1 LETPLKGR
9 LILPKQKELNMQIIG
24 PLSLNDLCSNSNPGN
39 GNSPAAFKSAIK
51 SLLMPGSGNLPAS
64 TPQTGSSPFN
74 YTTLMPQSTF
84 YDPSTSRGDDNYSLD
99 HTVSSD
105 QSEIQSLLSRI
116 ETILNNEEAAAAN
129 PPPAPADPSSADS
142 STPPPNTPPDT
153 SNWTPQQFQTALQN
167 GTATGNPPDNLTLPP
182 GTTAADVATY
192 NGGLLN
198 NLNKLHL
205 QDGTPAG
212 DAAAQKYGYKDMKT
226 LLADKSP
233 QAAAAAGKILWA
245 ARACNNMKEA
255 DGADRPAKEQ
265 SANTL
270 SGITSK
276 HQADNGSTSGAFQNW
291 LEKGTSIQSQHVFAT
306 KRTHADG
313 EGMTNAQI
321 IGNRIAGVFKKIFSA
336 ICPPIS
342 DLIQMAQDG
351 AEKIRD
357 NHVGDKDAAAHDTAA
372 IKHDGKNFGKDF
384 GEFAANAALMLV
396 PGAGEAALAARGA
409 ADVAETGAKDAAES
423 GAKDAAKS
431 GTKDPASDAS
441 QGPDVSSLKDKLQ
454 NLLFGDDFKSQLTG
468 LPKDATPQEIMD
480 HVKKKLKH
488 HLNDLLQQLAPP
500 PQRNG
505 NDNAAQSSQIQL
517 LAQLEQLLMLL
528 QSSNPTGERT

>member
-1 LETPLKGR
+1 
-9 LILPKQKELNMQIIG
+9 MSIG

-51 SLLMPGSGNLPAS
+51 SLLMPGSGNLPPS

-84 YDPSTSRGDDNYSLD
+84 YDPSTSTGDDNCSLD
-99 HTVSSD
+99 NTVSSD

-129 PPPAPADPSSADS
+129 PPPAPAPPPADSQAPADPSSADS

-167 GTATGNPPDNLTLPP
+167 GTAIGNPPDNLTLPP
-182 GTTAADVATY
+182 GTTAADVATQ

-198 NLNKLHL
+198 NLNKLHI
-205 QDGTPAG
+205 QNGTPAG

-245 ARACNNMKEA
+245 ARASNNVPEA
-255 DGADRPAKEQ
+255 DGSARPAQER

-270 SGITSK
+270 SAVSSK
-276 HQADNGSTSGAFQNW
+276 HQASDGGTGGVFQNW
-291 LEKGTSIQSQHVFAT
+291 LKGQSIQSQNVHASS
-306 KRTHADG
+306 RTYADG
-313 EGMTNAQI
+313 GGKSNATI
-321 IGNRIAGVFKKIFSA
+321 IGNRIAGVFKKIFSFV
-336 ICPPIS
+336 CPPIS
-342 DLIQMAQDG
+342 DLIQTAQDG
-351 AEKIRD
+351 ATKVRD
-357 NHVGDKDAAAHDTAA
+357 ASVGDKDAESHDKAAL
-372 IKHDGKNFGKDF
+372 KQDGKNFGKDF

-409 ADVAETGAKDAAES
+409 ADVAETGAKDAAETGAKDAAES

-441 QGPDVSSLKDKLQ
+441 QGPDGSSLKDKLQ

-480 HVKKKLKH
+480 HVKEKLEH
-488 HLNDLLQQLAPP
+488 HLNDLLQQLAPPP

>member
-1 LETPLKGR
+1 L
-9 LILPKQKELNMQIIG
+9 
-24 PLSLNDLCSNSNPGN
+24 
-39 GNSPAAFKSAIK
+39 
-51 SLLMPGSGNLPAS
+51 
-64 TPQTGSSPFN
+64 
-74 YTTLMPQSTF
+74 
-84 YDPSTSRGDDNYSLD
+84 TSDD
-99 HTVSSD
+99 
-105 QSEIQSLLSRI
+105 SEIQSLLSQI
-116 ETILNNEEAAAAN
+116 QTILNNQTAAAAN
-129 PPPAPADPSSADS
+129 PSADGPAPADPSSADS
-142 STPPPNTPPDT
+142 AAPDT
-153 SNWTPQQFQTALQN
+153 ANYTPAAFLTALQN
-167 GTATGNPPDNLTLPP
+167 GTATGNPPDNLTLPS
-182 GTTAADVATY
+182 GTTAADVANM

-198 NLNKLHL
+198 NLNQLHL

-265 SANTL
+265 SANSL
-270 SGITSK
+270 SGITS
-276 HQADNGSTSGAFQNW
+276 HHEADNGSTSGAFQNW

-372 IKHDGKNFGKDF
+372 IKQDGKNFGKDF

-396 PGAGEAALAARGA
+396 PGAGEVGLMAKGA
-409 ADVAETGAKDAAES
+409 EDVAETGAKDAAES

-441 QGPDVSSLKDKLQ
+441 SLRNQLQ
-454 NLLFGDDFKSQLTG
+454 NLGDNFKSKLDD
-468 LPKDATPQEIMD
+468 LPKNATPQEIRD
-480 HVKKKLKH
+480 YVKKKLQNLMFGDNFKSKLDDLPKNATPQEIKDYVKRKLKDH
-488 HLNDLLQQLAPP
+488 QNDLLQQLAPP
-500 PQRNG
+500 PNG
-505 NDNAAQSSQIQL
+505 NANANSSQERQ
-517 LAQLEQLLMLL
+517 LAQMQQTLMLL
-528 QSSNPTGERT
+528 EMESSPLSSDPLAMASETL